1 MGRYPRII
9 RALLRALATVDRRAP
24 WLAPRRA
31 GWPDAQKRIE
41 ALYRAGSL
49 GFVLRKARG

>member
-9 RALLRALATVDRRAP
+9 RTLLRALATVDRHVP

-31 GWPDAQKRIE
+31 RWPDAQKRVE

-49 GFVLRKARG
+49 GFVMQKTEQ